1 MKFYFKLAAT
11 NLKADRRLFVPF
23 VITTSFLMAI
33 NLIML
38 NAYASSDV
46 LFSEFGASAGRSLFM
61 FGSVITAIISVILVI
76 YANNFLR
83 KQRIRQLGLYNI
95 IGFGKGE
102 LSKMMAIEKLLLLLT
117 TLLLGGALGTVLS
130 RISYL
135 TLAKTLHVNHH
146 LAFGLSQKAFSI
158 AGMITIGLFIIL
170 MFIDEIWLIRK
181 QPIDLVREQSAGER
195 EPKIAWF
202 TLIFSLVCLIA
213 GYTLAVVITNP
224 LEAMSM
230 FFFAVIL
237 VITGTYGL
245 FTSGSVFVL
254 KWLRRRQ
261 NYYYQPKHF
270 INVSNLL
277 YRMQQNGAG
286 LASIAILVTMTLIT
300 LATTATLFFGI
311 NEIVNAQTPVD
322 LSYSLKTNDA
332 DAANRVTELAKT
344 HHVHVRSIRTFSGP
358 SSTLAL
364 LEKNRLNSQSS
375 INGPFGFDNARSVQL
390 MTIANY
396 NRYTGQSRSLNGN
409 NILIYTS
416 NHYAGNTLIIG
427 KQSYHVATRVSSFP
441 NAPKTFIPNLFVA
454 FPSETQMLAALH
466 HLYPKKTLAEL
477 KTDVTTNQD
486 LMLSGSHANQTKL
499 YQDLNKSG
507 IALPDTVQSRA
518 VNYDDTTSMM
528 SSFLFLGIVFGVTFI
543 LATLLILYY
552 KQLAE
557 GYADE
562 RRYTILQRVGLS
574 LREVRSTINSQLL
587 MLFYLPLVVA
597 AIHVGF
603 ALPFVQRIMMLF
615 GLPDWQF
622 FLTVSLITL
631 AIFAVIYVLMYR
643 LTGNVYYR
651 IVSRRQPTSRR

>member
-23 VITTSFLMAI
+23 VMTTSFLMAI

-38 NAYASSDV
+38 NAYTSSDV
-46 LFSEFGASAGRSLFM
+46 LFSQFGAAAGRSLFM
-61 FGSVITAIISVILVI
+61 FGSVTTAIISVILVI

-117 TLLLGGALGTVLS
+117 TLLLGGLLGTVLS

-135 TLAKTLHVNHH
+135 TLAKALHVNHH
-146 LAFGLSQKAFSI
+146 LEFGLSQQAFSI
-158 AGMITIGLFIIL
+158 AGIITISLFIIL

-181 QPIDLVREQSAGER
+181 QPIDMVREQSAGER
-195 EPKIAWF
+195 EPKVAWL
-202 TLIFSLVCLIA
+202 TLIISVGCLIA

-230 FFFAVIL
+230 FFFAVVF
-237 VITGTYGL
+237 VIAGTYGL
-245 FTSGSVFVL
+245 FTSGSVFIL
-254 KWLRRRQ
+254 KWLRNRQ
-261 NYYYQPKHF
+261 NYYYKPKHF

-311 NEIVNAQTPVD
+311 NEIVDQQTPVD
-322 LSYSLKTNDA
+322 LSYSVKANHQ
-332 DAANRVTELAKT
+332 AAASRVTELAKI
-344 HHVHVRSIRTFSGP
+344 HHVRVRSIRTFTGP
-358 SSTLAL
+358 SSTMAL
-364 LEKNRLNSQSS
+364 LKKDRLNSQNTMS
-375 INGPFGFDNARSVQL
+375 GPFGFDNARSVQL
-390 MTIANY
+390 MTIDSY
-396 NRYTGQSRSLNGN
+396 NQYTGEHRALTGN

-416 NHYAGNTLIIG
+416 NHYAGKTLKIG
-427 KQSYHVATRVSSFP
+427 GQTYHVAIRAANFA

-454 FPSETQMLAALH
+454 FPSETQMLDALH
-466 HLYPKKTLAEL
+466 HLYPNKSSAEL
-477 KTDVTTNQD
+477 KSSVTTNQD
-486 LMLSGSHANQTKL
+486 VMLSGSHANQVKL

-518 VNYDDTTSMM
+518 VNYDDTASMM
-528 SSFLFLGIVFGVTFI
+528 SSFLFLGIVFSATFI

-574 LREVRSTINSQLL
+574 LREVRATINSQLL
-587 MLFYLPLVVA
+587 MLFYLPLVIA

-643 LTGNVYYR
+643 LTGNVYYH
-651 IVSRRQPTSRR
+651 IVSRRQPSSRR

>member
-23 VITTSFLMAI
+23 VMTTSFLMAI

-38 NAYASSDV
+38 NAYTSSPV
-46 LFSEFGASAGRSLFM
+46 LFSHFGASAGKSLFM
-61 FGSVITAIISVILVI
+61 FGSVTTALISVILVI

-102 LSKMMAIEKLLLLLT
+102 LSKMMAVEKLLLLLT
-117 TLLLGGALGTVLS
+117 TLLCGGILGTVLS

-135 TLAKTLHVNHH
+135 TLAKVLHVNHR
-146 LAFGLSQKAFSI
+146 LEFGLSQQAFSI

-170 MFIDEIWLIRK
+170 MLIDEIWLLRK
-181 QPIDLVREQSAGER
+181 QPIEIAREQSAGER
-195 EPKIAWF
+195 EPKIGWL
-202 TLIFSLVCLIA
+202 TLIISVICLIA
-213 GYTLAVVITNP
+213 GYTLAVITTNP

-237 VITGTYGL
+237 VIMGTYGL

-254 KWLRRRQ
+254 KWLRHRQ
-261 NYYYQPKHF
+261 NYYYKPKHF

-311 NEIVNAQTPVD
+311 NEIVNTQTPVD
-322 LSYSLKTNDA
+322 LSYSVKPNA
-332 DAANRVTELAKT
+332 SAAANRVTELAKT
-344 HHVHVRSIRTFSGP
+344 HHVRVRSIRTFTGP
-358 SSTLAL
+358 SSMLASL
-364 LEKNRLNSQSS
+364 KKNRLNSQDE
-375 INGPFGFDNARSVQL
+375 INGPLGLDNACSVQL
-390 MTIANY
+390 MTVANY
-396 NRYTGQSRSLNGN
+396 NRYTGRHFTLEGN
-409 NILIYTS
+409 NVLIYTS
-416 NHYAGNTLIIG
+416 NPFSGHTLKMG
-427 KQSYHVATRVSSFP
+427 DQTYHVARRVSSFP
-441 NAPKTFIPNLFVA
+441 NAPKTFIPNLFIA
-454 FPSETQMLAALH
+454 FPTDEQMLTALK
-466 HLYPKKTLAEL
+466 HLNPNRSLTDL
-477 KTDVTTNQD
+477 KASVTTNQD
-486 LMLSGSHANQTKL
+486 LMLAGSHANQIKL
-499 YQDLNKSG
+499 YQALSKSNMV
-507 IALPDTVQSRA
+507 IPDSINSRA
-518 VNYDDTTSMM
+518 VNYDDTSSMM
-528 SSFLFLGIVFGVTFI
+528 SSFLFLGIVFSTTFI

-557 GYADE
+557 GYADA

-574 LREVRSTINSQLL
+574 LREVRATINSQLL

-651 IVSRRQPTSRR
+651 IVSRRQPTSRG